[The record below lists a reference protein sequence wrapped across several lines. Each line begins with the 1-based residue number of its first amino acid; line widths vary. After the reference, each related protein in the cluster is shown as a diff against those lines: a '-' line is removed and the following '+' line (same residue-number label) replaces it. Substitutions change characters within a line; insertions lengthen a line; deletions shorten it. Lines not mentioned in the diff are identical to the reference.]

1 MSGIAMYNA
10 MMAMPYPIVTHN
22 IGNVDP
28 IANVVFLGGGERYV
42 CPGSTFMFHGINYGQ
57 RKSAPRRECSKGA
70 AKSSPSS
77 DHRRISGIFATR
89 TTNQRVSV
97 ASGMRLFK
105 QQRTRSAQWAT
116 DKGFATGIQD
126 FVLPAGAV
134 VNFLI

>member
-1 MSGIAMYNA
+1 MLCSSVEANGCL
-10 MMAMPYPIVTHN
+10 PRL
-22 IGNVDP
+22 NV
-28 IANVVFLGGGERYV
+28 YV
-42 CPGSTFMFHGINYGQ
+42 PRGRVSGQ

-70 AKSSPSS
+70 ARYRAFGSSPN
-77 DHRRISGIFATR
+77 SGIFATR
-89 TTNQRVSV
+89 TNQRVSV